1 MTGGSKKTAGFTKEA
16 QNSKFIRKRD
26 IKQKDSELRKED
38 NICRQMVTNICTTCR
53 EKLQWR
59 FKFDKY
65 KPLTKPGNCQECKLK
80 KITKA
85 YRTYCDSCALKKKV
99 CPGCC
104 KDNICD
110 DNKKEVDNN
119 NTDNYT
125 NMDLCITNTTTTVFT
140 NINEV
145 NINVTN
151 SNKNTKDQNEQLL
164 SGEEDEEEYDDD
176 KLDEDNIISNDS
188 IINLDDNHSINPNLT
203 REINDFELVTS
214 KLSDAVSTWDQ
225 RKYSNMANNK
235 YSKDRVIGKEEY

>member
-38 NICRQMVTNICTTCR
+38 NICKKMVTNICTTCR

-80 KITKA
+80 NITKA

-104 KDNICD
+104 KEMCNDIKND
-110 DNKKEVDNN
+110 VNN
-119 NTDNYT
+119 DT
-125 NMDLCITNTTTTVFT
+125 NMDVCLADTNSTVFI
-140 NINEV
+140 NITKV
-145 NINVTN
+145 NTIVTN
-151 SNKNTKDQNEQLL
+151 SNKITDDQQEQF
-164 SGEEDEEEYDDD
+164 SDEEVEEMEEDKDSFIAENMSNNDISSSINQ
-176 KLDEDNIISNDS
+176 DE
-188 IINLDDNHSINPNLT
+188 NHSINPSLT

-214 KLSDAVSTWDQ
+214 KLSDAISTWDE

-235 YSKDRVIGKEEY
+235 YSKNRIIGKDVEY